1 MATLNT
7 MTDEV
12 RRKLAGYTLRQDRQT
27 YLTSSITSSSTSIP
41 IASAEGISSGIAEIE
56 DELVFIN
63 SFDRNGKT
71 LDVQYGRGFDNT
83 TKKSYSAGTRIRFAP
98 TFPSIDIK
106 NAINETIQSVFPDL
120 YAFKTYTFTYQ
131 PMKTT
136 YALPNDAINVYSVSF
151 QVIGP
156 SKEWLPIRNYRVDNM
171 ANIDAF
177 DSPNTISLYSG
188 VQAGRT
194 VQVTYAT
201 DPSILLNGTDDFES
215 VTGLPTSCKDVITL
229 GAAARLISFV
239 DPGRLTF
246 GSAEADHQSQVASR
260 SYGSGTNAAKY
271 LLALYQ
277 QRLQEEARK
286 LFDRNPIR
294 IHFTR

>member
-1 MATLNT
+1 MATFST
-7 MTDEV
+7 MIDEV

-41 IASAEGISSGIAEIE
+41 VASAEGISSGIAEIE
-56 DELVFIN
+56 DELVFVN
-63 SFDRNGKT
+63 SFDRTGKA
-71 LDVQYGRGFDNT
+71 LDVQYGRGFDGT
-83 TKKSYSAGTRIRFAP
+83 SKKAYTAGTRIRFAP
-98 TFPSIDIK
+98 TFPAIDIK
-106 NAINETIQSVFPDL
+106 NAINETILSVFPDL
-120 YAFKTYTFTYQ
+120 YAFKTYTFPYQ

-201 DPSILLNGTDDFES
+201 DPSTLSNSSDEFES
-215 VTGLPTSCKDVITL
+215 TTGLPASCKDVIVL